1 MHELSNRR
9 ARAAFG
15 CRGSRRNA
23 KWRTPFFP
31 FLSLFFL
38 VALLT
43 EGCMDIPVEAT
54 FDIKDM
60 DEVCR
65 LSHGQESAIRA
76 EAQRPHSPHPPTQH
90 SQAFARLPDVP
101 YPCSCVLHT
110 YSCGCVLHTYSCG
123 CILHTCTPQLCT
135 WAAWYII
142 RLLVT
147 LTPNSVVISFL
158 FSSALTAHM

>member
-1 MHELSNRR
+1 
-9 ARAAFG
+9 
-15 CRGSRRNA
+15 
-23 KWRTPFFP
+23 
-31 FLSLFFL
+31 
-38 VALLT
+38 
-43 EGCMDIPVEAT
+43 MDIPVEAT

-110 YSCGCVLHTYSCG
+110 Y
-123 CILHTCTPQLCT
+123 TPQLCT
-135 WAAWYII
+135 WAAWYIT
-142 RLLVT
+142 RLLVI
-147 LTPNSVVISFL
+147 LMPKSVVISFL